1 MAERERNG
9 SPLLGRQRSVH
20 GGLGGI
26 PPARSGSGSSSSSIN
41 SLKKSQNYAAKV
53 AAARLAQVMQA
64 NRDSIDDDDEDDMP
78 RYSPYIPSARDFTRD
93 QSPGFRGHYDSSP
106 ATLGST
112 LRPSANPRGSLRP
125 TALAASQPTAQRPR
139 PVLPMGPAT
148 LRSVSPTPEPLA
160 DRVRRFS
167 SDLPV
172 SGGGHDSSGPNSRR
186 ETAALRDEIDM
197 LQEDNETLLDKLPI
211 VEEKL
216 AERDLRSRELEKQVT
231 ALGEGIS
238 LDSRILNR
246 KEQFL
251 KQREAA
257 LKAAKEQSKDVKDDE
272 IAALRVEAEVAREEA
287 VAASEAAREVEI
299 EVKALTQEE
308 MEEVV
313 LKRCWLARYW
323 GLAAKHGIHPEIATA
338 KSDFW
343 SSLAPL
349 PLEVVLS
356 AGQRA
361 KEEPSSQNRSSTTSN
376 QTKGKTRDVN
386 DITGEGKYIES
397 MLAVEKGLRELAALK
412 VEDAVMLVLA
422 RHRQTLDVRKST
434 DGPKGPDAFE
444 LSPIEVEDVQFKQAW
459 LVYFWRRAKTNGVE
473 ADYADECIQL
483 WISRTMLQPTMRDL
497 VDVERGLMELRK
509 LGIEEQLWNVSRREI
524 ANEAAN
530 QKVDVLEVLQA
541 PSTLQRVTSAPT
553 LQ

>member
-1 MAERERNG
+1 MG
-9 SPLLGRQRSVH
+9 V
-20 GGLGGI
+20 GGI
-26 PPARSGSGSSSSSIN
+26 PPARSGSGSSAGSIN
-41 SLKKSQNYAAKV
+41 SLKKSQNYAARA

-64 NRDSIDDDDEDDMP
+64 NRDSIDDEDEDDMP
-78 RYSPYIPSARDFTRD
+78 RYSPYIPSARDSSRD
-93 QSPGFRGHYDSSP
+93 HSPHVRGHYDSSP

-112 LRPSANPRGSLRP
+112 LRPTANPRGSLRP
-125 TALAASQPTAQRPR
+125 TALAAASQPAIQRPR
-139 PVLPMGPAT
+139 PVLPPAAM
-148 LRSVSPTPEPLA
+148 RSTSPTPEPLA

-167 SDLPV
+167 AELPTPGN
-172 SGGGHDSSGPNSRR
+172 SHDSAGPNSRR

-197 LQEDNETLLDKLPI
+197 LQEENETLLDKLRI

-299 EVKALTQEE
+299 EVKALRTMTHRMILTQEE

-323 GLAAKHGIHPEIATA
+323 GLAAKHGIHPEIASG

-361 KEEPSSQNRSSTTSN
+361 KEEPSSQNRSNSASG
-376 QTKGKTRDVN
+376 QAKGKTRDVN
-386 DITGEGKYIES
+386 DITGEGNIES

-412 VEDAVMLVLA
+412 VEDAVMLALS
-422 RHRQTLDVRKST
+422 RHRQTSGMRKST
-434 DGPKGPDAFE
+434 DGTPKGLDAFE
-444 LSPIEVEDVQFKQAW
+444 LIPQEIEDVQFKQAW

-483 WISRTMLQPTMRDL
+483 WISRTMLKPTMRDL

-509 LGIEEQLWNVSRREI
+509 LGIEENLWNVSRREI

-541 PSTLQRVTSAPT
+541 PSTLQRVTSAPQ